1 MKLSIREIADA
12 ANGVFSGSKAIL
24 DTYVTAIVKDNRE
37 AIPGCVFSAIIG
49 ENNDGHKYIEAAVEN
64 GAICALVS
72 RNIDCGLPQ
81 ILVPDTVEALGK
93 IAEYYRGKFD
103 IPIIGVTGSVGKTT
117 AKEMLS
123 CVLSQKFSL
132 HKTFGN
138 LNNNI
143 GTPLTIFGLSERHEV
158 AVIEMGISHFGEM
171 AQLGKMVRPQMAYFS
186 SIGHAHLEFLGDL
199 DGVFRAKTEMM
210 EFMPDDGIVFI
221 NGDDETMKKLSGRQ
235 KIVRFGLSKD
245 CDVTA
250 ENIKILGDEGM
261 SLTITGSGRR
271 IETRI
276 FSFGLHLISAAL
288 GATAVGLHMGLSDEE
303 IANGIAEY
311 APVGGRSALEKTD
324 KITIINDCYNAN
336 PTSAASAL
344 SSLAI
349 LPGRRIAIL
358 GDMMELG
365 ESVEKR
371 LHRETG
377 EHAAKCGIDLLITT
391 GALSK
396 EASKG
401 AIASGLKTIHFENKD
416 SLIAAL
422 PTLITTGDSIL
433 VKASNSRKFVDIVE
447 SLHNL

>member
-1 MKLSIREIADA
+1 MKLSVREIISAS
-12 ANGVFSGSKAIL
+12 GGRFSGDGSIL
-24 DTYVTAIVKDNRE
+24 DVCVTAVVRDNRD
-37 AIPGCVFSAIIG
+37 AVSGCMFAAIIG
-49 ENNDGHKYIEAAVEN
+49 ENDDGHKYIESAAKN

-72 RNIDCGLPQ
+72 RKVPCAIPQ
-81 ILVPDTVEALGK
+81 IQVADTVAALGE

-103 IPIIGVTGSVGKTT
+103 IPVIGVTGSVGKTT

-123 CVLSQKFSL
+123 CVLGQKFAV

-143 GTPLTIFGLSERHEV
+143 GVPLTLFKLNASHEL

-199 DGVFRAKTEMM
+199 DGVFRAKTEMLP
-210 EFMPDDGIVFI
+210 FMPEDGVVFV
-221 NGDDETMKKLSGRQ
+221 NGDDETMKKLDCRQ
-235 KIVRFGLSKD
+235 KIVRFGLSEN

-250 ENIKILGDEGM
+250 ENIRILGEEGM
-261 SLTITGSGRR
+261 ALVIVSGERR

-276 FSFGLHLISAAL
+276 FSFGLHLVAAAL
-288 GATAVGLHMGLSDEE
+288 GAAAVGLHMGLSDEE
-303 IANGIAEY
+303 IASGIAEY
-311 APVGGRSALEKTD
+311 APVGGRSALEKTG

-336 PTSAASAL
+336 PTSTVSAL
-344 SSLAI
+344 NSLVG
-349 LPGRRIAIL
+349 LSGRRIAIL

-365 ESVEKR
+365 EAAEKQ

-377 EHAAKCGIDLLITT
+377 EYAAKCGIDLLLTT

-396 EASKG
+396 FMSGG
-401 AIASGLKTIHFENKD
+401 AERSGLNAVHFETKEQLMAAIP
-416 SLIAAL
+416 SLVTA
-422 PTLITTGDSIL
+422 GDNVL
-433 VKASNSRKFVDIVE
+433 VKASNSRKFIDIVE
-447 SLHNL
+447 LLRSL